1 MGSLPETDDRDCRGR
16 GGTVE
21 SSQRAVVIV
30 LMKGKKVCLSGNG
43 YDRRTCT
50 EGKTTELMVSDH

>member
-1 MGSLPETDDRDCRGR
+1 MKMCTLPETDDRDCRGR

-30 LMKGKKVCLSGNG
+30 LVKGKKVCLSGNG
-43 YDRRTCT
+43 HDRRHR
-50 EGKTTELMVSDH
+50 KKDHRIDGT